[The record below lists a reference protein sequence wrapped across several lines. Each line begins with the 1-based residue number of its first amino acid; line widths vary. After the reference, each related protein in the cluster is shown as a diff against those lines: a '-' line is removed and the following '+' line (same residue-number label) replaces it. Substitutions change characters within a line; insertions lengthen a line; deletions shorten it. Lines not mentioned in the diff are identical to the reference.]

1 MMSVTSVAE
10 DIRVLT
16 HKMTSQKGDFRKKRS
31 NSLMEIQYLVFSLA
45 ECCLLFL
52 SFFFWA
58 AAFHKLKIG
67 SVIFCC
73 NLFIIE
79 IFLEGFSKTTMQH
92 RLFHCSFLT
101 A

>member
-1 MMSVTSVAE
+1 MLSVTSVVE

-16 HKMTSQKGDFRKKRS
+16 HKMTSQKGDFRKNEAIALWRF
-31 NSLMEIQYLVFSLA
+31 NTLYFRLLNAAFSFHL
-45 ECCLLFL
+45 
-52 SFFFWA
+52 FFFA

-73 NLFIIE
+73 NLFITD

-92 RLFHCSFLT
+92 RIFHCSFLT
-101 A
+101 V

>member
-1 MMSVTSVAE
+1 MLSVTSVAE

-16 HKMTSQKGDFRKKRS
+16 HKMTSQKGDFRKNEAIALWRF
-31 NSLMEIQYLVFSLA
+31 NTLYFRLLNAAFSFHL
-45 ECCLLFL
+45 
-52 SFFFWA
+52 FFFA

-73 NLFIIE
+73 NLFIID

-92 RLFHCSFLT
+92 QIFHCSFLT
-101 A
+101 V